1 MRLRSPELSATYAS
15 VFQPRVLAG
24 TSAAYIH
31 VDDYRRFRESFR
43 TDDQWRAGRRL
54 SESAEYPAPAP
65 APTHPPSGSR
75 VPPGPLGDVYG
86 ALLQLGFKPP
96 EFEALLEDMDA
107 ARPLTELV
115 REALSALRK
124 NVVRTPVG
132 QLKQQTP
139 ERSRNAIAETE
150 ERRAAQER
158 LFADRIRAKAAWR
171 AAWEKDCELFYRYR
185 AGYESRDGVAV
196 SAFFTAHLGVIPL
209 PAWCP
214 DEWKLTFEPEEGILF
229 VECALPHFPSLRV
242 MKTRSSKRRTDLVAA
257 SQKDARALTN
267 QFPYLLVLRL
277 MWEVVHFDQS
287 EIVKLVCCNGH
298 VTYDDPATGRPRRD
312 IIMSVAAKPEQVR
325 DLILDRVEPEACFR
339 GLKGVSGPRLSDMVP
354 IQPVVH
360 FDTRDRRFI
369 VGKDVLQEVE
379 GQNLATMDWQDF
391 EHLIRELFEK
401 EFAVHGATV
410 RVTQASRD
418 RGVDAVVFDPDPLRG
433 GKTIIQ
439 AKRYTTTVEVSA
451 VRDLLGTIHAEGA
464 SKGILVTT
472 STFGA
477 DSYSFAKDKPITLL
491 NGANLLHYLEKHG
504 YQARIDI
511 KQARELLRGS

>member
-1 MRLRSPELSATYAS
+1 MTSGKVATYIS
-15 VFQPRVLAG
+15 VFAPRSLPG
-24 TSAAYIH
+24 TSAQYIH

-54 SESAEYPAPAP
+54 TESAEYPAPAP
-65 APTHPPSGSR
+65 TPEPSGSS
-75 VPPGPLGDVYG
+75 VLEGVLGEVYG
-86 ALLQLGFKPP
+86 ALLHAGYNPTEYEP
-96 EFEALLEDMDA
+96 LLQNMDA
-107 ARPLTELV
+107 TRPVADLL
-115 REALSALRK
+115 REALRDLRRG
-124 NVVRTPVG
+124 VVRRPARQRQKTSEPN
-132 QLKQQTP
+132 
-139 ERSRNAIAETE
+139 RSAIVEAEG
-150 ERRAAQER
+150 RRAVQER
-158 LFADRIRAKAAWR
+158 LFVDTVRSKAAWR

-196 SAFFTAHLGVIPL
+196 SAFFHAHLGVVPL

-214 DEWKLTFEPEEGILF
+214 DDWKLTFESQEGILF

-242 MKTRSSKRRTDLVAA
+242 MKTRSSKGQMDLVPA
-257 SQKDARALTN
+257 SQKDAHALTN

-277 MWEVVHFDQS
+277 MWELVHVDHS

-339 GLKGVSGPRLSDMVP
+339 ALKGVAGPRLSDMVP

-360 FDTRDRRFI
+360 FDTRDKRFI
-369 VGKDVLQEVE
+369 AGKDVLQAVE

-439 AKRYTTTVEVSA
+439 AKRYTTTVDVSA

-464 SKGILVTT
+464 NKGILVTT

-511 KQARELLRGS
+511 KQARELLRKS